1 MRWAACS
8 AEARP
13 LLSLVMIAHRFLLL
27 ALCAGMALHATAQ
40 DDLDRHL
47 QQLEAERRAW
57 DEAGGRLRERMDSAK
72 LAIIRRDLMRI
83 GLPKLEPG
91 EVLITHPGH
100 MLVYSEKHEQ
110 PKWTAHIAAPDLI
123 TGQLARIDSF
133 RPDPQVVTGTA
144 VTADYWNSGYDRGH
158 MVPSADMRWNQDALA
173 ATYLYSNIS
182 PQHPDLN
189 RKAWAELEDWVRRY
203 VNFSG
208 RRVFVATGP
217 VLRDGLPT
225 LQKADRMNEVSIPEY
240 FWKVIADLD
249 GDAPKAIGFVMRN
262 TSLDHPPIS
271 YAVPVDSVEKLTG
284 IDFFHGLDDA
294 VEDRIEAMRQP
305 KDWYAEG
312 DPFFGEVEPLRA
324 PLPKGLFNTV
334 QARYHVGRTA
344 TVCGTVVST
353 RKTAKA
359 QAIYLNFDRMH
370 PHQDFYATIWSYN
383 GPNFSYDP
391 ETWLLNKTVC
401 VTGKVTLYD
410 DIPRIS
416 INNEKEVVLYEDM
429 IR

>member
-1 MRWAACS
+1 MKIKL
-8 AEARP
+8 
-13 LLSLVMIAHRFLLL
+13 LLSAGWMVP
-27 ALCAGMALHATAQ
+27 ALCGLAQ
-40 DDLDRHL
+40 GDVQAKLR
-47 QQLEAERRAW
+47 QLEAERA
-57 DEAGGRLRERMDSAK
+57 AVQAQMAQITERMDSVK
-72 LAIIRRDLMRI
+72 LVIIRNDLQQI

-91 EVLITHPGH
+91 DELIVHPGH
-100 MLVYSEKHEQ
+100 MLVYSEQHEQ
-110 PKWTAHIAAPDLI
+110 PKWTAHIASPDLI
-123 TGQLARIDSF
+123 TGNLARIDSF
-133 RPDPQVVTGTA
+133 LPDQQVKTGTA

-158 MVPSADMRWNQDALA
+158 MVPSADMRWNRDALA

-182 PQHPDLN
+182 PQLPDLN
-189 RKAWAELEDWVRRY
+189 RKTWAELEDWVRRY
-203 VNFSG
+203 VNFSK

-225 LQKADRMNEVSIPEY
+225 LQKPDRRNEVSIPEY

-249 GDAPKAIGFVMRN
+249 GDNPKAIGFVMRN
-262 TSLDHPPIS
+262 ATLDHPPIS

-284 IDFFHGLDDA
+284 LDFFHALDDA
-294 VEDRIEAMRQP
+294 VEDRIEAMREP

-312 DPFFGEVEPLRA
+312 DPFFGEVEPLRP
-324 PLPKGLFNTV
+324 PLPKGMFNTV
-334 QARYHVGRTA
+334 QARKHVGSQA

-370 PHQDFYATIWSYN
+370 PHQDFYATIWAYN

-391 ETWLLNKTVC
+391 ETYFINKKIC
-401 VTGKVTLYD
+401 VTGKITLYD

-416 INNEKEVVLYEDM
+416 INNEKEVMLYEEA